1 MHILKNENILKGS
14 FTKEDFEHKCFL
26 AEPGTDPKKDFIEA
40 LLNCISSEGS
50 VIVYN
55 KAFENR
61 ILKEE
66 ALQFPQ
72 YADEIENI
80 QNRMV
85 DLMSPFRSKY
95 YYVAAMK
102 GSYSI
107 KDVLPALV
115 PELNYDELPINNGGS
130 ASQEYYQLQFENDLK
145 KIEEIKK
152 QLLDYCELDTW
163 AMVKLL
169 EKLNAQK

>member
-1 MHILKNENILKGS
+1 MSQKSLLSELSQNIYR
-14 FTKEDFEHKCFL
+14 FQ
-26 AEPGTDPKKDFIEA
+26 
-40 LLNCISSEGS
+40 NCIGTQGS
-50 VIVYN
+50 IIVYN

-66 ALQFPQ
+66 ALQFPEYGIQ
-72 YADEIENI
+72 IEKI
-80 QNRMV
+80 QNRMI
-85 DLMSPFRSKY
+85 DLMSPFRSKF

-115 PELNYDELPINNGGS
+115 PELNYTELAINNGGA
-130 ASQEYYQLQFENDLK
+130 ASQKYYQLQFENDDN
-145 KIEEIKK
+145 KIEQIKK

-169 EKLNAQK
+169 EKLNQL